1 MRKIY
6 RAHWMLNFK
15 FFIVNFK
22 NNPNY
27 SQVIEVLSHIIYH
40 QLKSKEDVE
49 QKDGR
54 MKEMSLGV

>member
-22 NNPNY
+22 NTSLFQTYVSN
-27 SQVIEVLSHIIYH
+27 LSLI
-40 QLKSKEDVE
+40 QMSSKEDVE

-54 MKEMSLGV
+54 MNEMSLGA

>member
-1 MRKIY
+1 
-6 RAHWMLNFK
+6 MLYN
-15 FFIVNFK
+15 IVHY
-22 NNPNY
+22 PNY